1 MFKDYYIPQHKMKA
15 STLRNI
21 RTIVRKS
28 QKEKKKFDFTQ
39 KGVAR
44 FVRTLKLIERRNLS
58 FMKKMAK
65 EVEWLDAHGDEL
77 DFIPEYP
84 PFYSIPQYL
93 IFKLSCVT
101 SRPWRPYYYD

>member
-1 MFKDYYIPQHKMKA
+1 MFKDYYIPQHKMMA
-15 STLRNI
+15 SSLRSI
-21 RTIVRKS
+21 RKIVENT
-28 QKEKKKFDFTQ
+28 QKKKKKFDFTQ

-77 DFIPEYP
+77 DYIPEYP

-93 IFKLSCVT
+93 IFKLSCAT
-101 SRPWRPYYYD
+101 NRNWRPPYYD